1 MNNLVEQIVS
11 WVIVLYG
18 SAVPALFVIF
28 LIGITG
34 LREITR
40 YETGNT
46 FLYKLN
52 PVIKLVLT
60 IVVMTVAAT
69 TIWWIGA
76 ILTLILLLSYLTLNE
91 GVRKF
96 GYAFFLTLSTI
107 LGGTWSIAPYTP
119 LSILQLAFP
128 NVKQF
133 TVIWKFPSYFQVMGY
148 EQQLTLEALIYG
160 LQTAFRVAPVLLSA
174 LLFITTTTG
183 SDIFRMF
190 TKIKIPIA
198 ITFSVLVG
206 IRMIPRIFELLDTS
220 VKMQYIRGL
229 GYGKPKII
237 SSLLIVYA
245 IFEAIIPTMVYLF
258 RGAKNLAISADTRG
272 FRAYPSRTSL
282 VELKFTK
289 LDYYGLVIIVV
300 LIVLA
305 IVANLLGFGRTIP
318 YVGA

>member
-119 LSILQLAFP
+119 PSILQLAFP
-128 NVKQF
+128 DVKQF
-133 TVIWKFPSYFQVMGY
+133 TVIWTFPSYFQVMGY

>member
-1 MNNLVEQIVS
+1 MNTLVDQIIS
-11 WVIVLYG
+11 WIIVLYG

-52 PVIKLVLT
+52 PVTKVVLT
-60 IVVMTVAAT
+60 IVVMIVAAT

-76 ILTLILLLSYLTLNE
+76 TLTLILLLSYLTLND

-96 GYAFFLTLSTI
+96 GYAFFLALSTI

-119 LSILQLAFP
+119 PSTLQLAFP

-133 TVIWKFPSYFQVMGY
+133 TVIWTFPSYFQVMGY

-160 LQTAFRVAPVLLSA
+160 LQTTFRVAPVLLSA

-229 GYGKPKII
+229 GYGRPKIV

-282 VELKFTK
+282 VELKFTRV
-289 LDYYGLVIIVV
+289 DYYGTAIIAA
-300 LIVLA
+300 LIIIA

-318 YVGA
+318 YVGL

>member
-1 MNNLVEQIVS
+1 MNTLVDQIIS
-11 WVIVLYG
+11 WIIVLYG

-52 PVIKLVLT
+52 PVTKVVLT

-76 ILTLILLLSYLTLNE
+76 ILTLVLLLSYLTLND

-96 GYAFFLTLSTI
+96 GYAFFLALSTI

-119 LSILQLAFP
+119 PSTLRLAFP
-128 NVKQF
+128 SVKQF
-133 TVIWKFPSYFQVMGY
+133 TVIWTFPSYFQVMGY

-160 LQTAFRVAPVLLSA
+160 LQTTFRVAPVLLSA

-229 GYGKPKII
+229 GYSRPKIV

-282 VELKFTK
+282 VELKFTRV
-289 LDYYGLVIIVV
+289 DYYGTAIIAA
-300 LIVLA
+300 LIIIA

-318 YVGA
+318 YVGL

>member
-1 MNNLVEQIVS
+1 MNNLVDQIIS

-28 LIGITG
+28 LVGITG

-40 YETGNT
+40 YESGNT

-119 LSILQLAFP
+119 PSILQLAFP

-133 TVIWKFPSYFQVMGY
+133 TVIWTFPSYFQVMGY

-229 GYGKPKII
+229 GYGKPRII

-282 VELKFTK
+282 VELKFTS
-289 LDYYGLVIIVV
+289 LDYYGLMIIVA
-300 LIVLA
+300 LIILA

>member
-119 LSILQLAFP
+119 PSILQLAFP

-133 TVIWKFPSYFQVMGY
+133 TVIWTFPSYFQVMGY